1 MELLAPAG
9 DKSKLIMAIEYGADA
24 VYLASTRFGLRT
36 FAGNFDLDGLKED
49 IKKASESKRDYE
61 EVPDGDYE
69 VSIQKMELKESS
81 TKKPML
87 SVWFKIVDG
96 SHKGQLIFMNQLVDE
111 AFKIHIANEF
121 LRGLNT
127 GLNIEFNSFVQYHGL
142 IEQVFEISQSYEYA
156 LEYTHNSKGFAEY
169 KITDVFALQ

>member
-1 MELLAPAG
+1 MTQEVFAKF
-9 DKSKLIMAIEYGADA
+9 DKQ
-24 VYLASTRFGLRT
+24 
-36 FAGNFDLDGLKED
+36 FDLDGLKED
-49 IKKASESKRDYE
+49 IKKSAENQRDFE

-69 VSIQKMELKESS
+69 VSIQKLELTESKS
-81 TKKPML
+81 GKPM
-87 SVWFKIVDG
+87 VTCWFKVLEG
-96 SHKGQLIFMNQLVDE
+96 SYKGQLIFMNQLVDE

-142 IEQVFEISQSYEYA
+142 IGQIFEVSQSYEYA